1 MRRDDLD
8 ELNSVSERVISEEP
22 STPLQRKVV
31 GNLEPCAGQIFA
43 KAGEALDGKCD
54 MRLSRRAE
62 ILFHAKVKLLP
73 ADGEPAAATTCQRSR
88 LGNLG
93 QPENAA
99 VERADR
105 LLAALGDCDLDVIER
120 SSTARPC

>member
-8 ELNSVSERVISEEP
+8 ELNPVSERVISEEP

-31 GNLEPCAGQIFA
+31 GNREPCAGQIFA

-99 VERADR
+99 ENERPA
-105 LLAALGDCDLDVIER
+105 
-120 SSTARPC
+120 SSPPSGIAIWT